1 MIAYVKKSYN
11 HINVYDETGKF
22 LFNKCGELVG
32 YTSNTVSIK
41 SNTGTVW
48 TYSCSGRVLFSR

>member
-11 HINVYDETGKF
+11 SVWVYDETGKV

-32 YTSNTVSIK
+32 YTSNSISIK
-41 SNTGTVW
+41 SNAGTVW
-48 TYSCSGRVLFSR
+48 TYDSKGRTLFGK

>member
-1 MIAYVKKSYN
+1 MIAYVKKIYN
-11 HINVYDETGKF
+11 SVWVYDETGKP

-48 TYSCSGRVLFSR
+48 TYNCSGRVLFSR

>member
-11 HINVYDETGKF
+11 SVWVYDETGKP

-32 YTSNTVSIK
+32 YTSATVSIK
-41 SNTGTVW
+41 SNSGTVW
-48 TYSCSGRVLFSR
+48 TFDSSGRCLFCR